1 MSRVVVVGAGLAG
14 LSAACHLRG
23 AGHEVTVLD
32 TEATVGGRAAWIE
45 DAGFTFETGPT
56 VLTMPSLVDDALAA
70 VGSRLADRLQVRR
83 LDPAYRSCFADGSEL
98 RTRSAHADMRTEIER
113 FSGPADAAA
122 FDGFVDWLTQLHD
135 VEMPNFIDR
144 NLDSVL
150 DLVSRPAAAA
160 RLLRLGG
167 FGRLGP
173 AVARRFADERLHRAF
188 TFQALYAGI
197 APSKALAI
205 YAVITY
211 MDSIAGVYF
220 PVGGI
225 SRVPQVMADALV
237 DAGATVRTSST
248 VTAVVRGDGGAVTG
262 VLLEDGELVPA
273 DAVVCTRDLPLAY
286 RDLLPDLRAP
296 RRVRRA
302 RYAPSA
308 VVWHLGVRG
317 APRPGTE
324 HHNIHF
330 GHEWEGAFDALIDRR
345 ELMPDPSRLVSVPSL
360 TEAGLAPQGCT
371 SLYVLEPVPHLD
383 GRIDWDRERAPMK
396 ERLLEFLDAE
406 GYPTDVVVEH
416 MDTPADWAA
425 RGLAAGTPFALA
437 HTFGQTGPFRPH
449 NIDRRAPG
457 LVFAGSATTPGVGVP
472 MVLVSG
478 RLAAERV
485 EQHLRTGA

>member
-23 AGHEVTVLD
+23 AGHEVTVLE

-135 VEMPNFIDR
+135 VEMPHFIDR

-237 DAGATVRTSST
+237 DAGIDCILSFASIDPALTPQVREVLTVRGSIESRD
-248 VTAVVRGDGGAVTG
+248 AYGGT
-262 VLLEDGELVPA
+262 
-273 DAVVCTRDLPLAY
+273 
-286 RDLLPDLRAP
+286 
-296 RRVRRA
+296 
-302 RYAPSA
+302 APSQ
-308 VVWHLGVRG
+308 VQRQHDVLDR
-317 APRPGTE
+317 
-324 HHNIHF
+324 
-330 GHEWEGAFDALIDRR
+330 ALPALRSR
-345 ELMPDPSRLVSVPSL
+345 WSVSSPS
-360 TEAGLAPQGCT
+360 Q
-371 SLYVLEPVPHLD
+371 
-383 GRIDWDRERAPMK
+383 
-396 ERLLEFLDAE
+396 
-406 GYPTDVVVEH
+406 
-416 MDTPADWAA
+416 
-425 RGLAAGTPFALA
+425 
-437 HTFGQTGPFRPH
+437 
-449 NIDRRAPG
+449 
-457 LVFAGSATTPGVGVP
+457 
-472 MVLVSG
+472 
-478 RLAAERV
+478 
-485 EQHLRTGA
+485 